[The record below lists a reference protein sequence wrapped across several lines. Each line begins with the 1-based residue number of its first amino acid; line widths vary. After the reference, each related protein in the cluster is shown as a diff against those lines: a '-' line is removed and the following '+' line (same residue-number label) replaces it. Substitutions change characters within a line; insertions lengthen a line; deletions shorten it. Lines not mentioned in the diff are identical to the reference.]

1 MTFLFFAFILYFYLY
16 FDIIISGEFM
26 KKIITFGTISV
37 ILDQLIKFF
46 INQNM
51 HINESIKVIDHFF
64 SITYVRNNGAAF
76 SIFSGNRFFLIM
88 ISILAIIFIYYT
100 FIHKRKI
107 NTIDASIYGL
117 LFGGII
123 GNLIDRIINGYVIDY
138 LDFKI
143 FNYDFPI
150 FNLADICIVI
160 SIILILITTIRR
172 NNNGENNCR

>member
-1 MTFLFFAFILYFYLY
+1 MLYFYVY
-16 FDIIISGEFM
+16 FGIIICGEFM
-26 KKIITFGTISV
+26 KKIITFGTIAI
-37 ILDQLIKFF
+37 ILDQLIKIF

-51 HINESIKVIDHFF
+51 HLNESIKVIDGFF
-64 SITYVRNNGAAF
+64 SITYVRNFGAAF
-76 SIFSGNRFFLIM
+76 SMFNGNRFFLIM
-88 ISILAIIFIYYT
+88 ISIAATIFIYYI
-100 FIHKRKI
+100 FIHNKKI
-107 NTIDASIYGL
+107 DNINAAIYGF

-123 GNLIDRIINGYVIDY
+123 GNLIDRIVNGYVIDY

-172 NNNGENNCR
+172 NSNGENNCR